1 MSFKRIGVLGGGL
14 SGLSQA
20 LKQENLGH
28 QVHLIESS
36 KRLGGVLQSINK
48 DGYLLDY
55 GANTLS
61 LRLQRTAKTLDSY
74 GVLPHAINA
83 NPEANKRFIVRKGR
97 LIALPTCP
105 FSFLSNPFLSPWGKM
120 RLLLEPLLP
129 KGKSAHDESVA
140 QFITRRLGKEALE
153 YCMNPFIS
161 GIYASK
167 PESLSLSNAFP
178 TLHQME
184 RDHRSLFLAF
194 LSQKSRLDRLPKTR
208 LISFEGGMEDL
219 IIRMADHFKGEVSLG
234 CRVLEIN
241 RLDNG
246 WKVLAKNEDQSQ
258 NEWVFDE
265 VICTLP
271 SHALTEISWKNL
283 KGSDQ
288 ISGISETREYPLN
301 LVYLGFDASHIKH
314 PLDGFGFLVPEREN
328 LSILGSLFSSTLFP
342 GRAPEGKVLLTTFI
356 GGEGK
361 PELTQLEDEQTYE
374 LVLSEL
380 SQLLGISGKP
390 CFRHLK
396 RWSRGIPLPDF
407 SMRGRIESR
416 DSIERSNPNLHITG
430 AHLTGVSLPNCID
443 GI

>member
-1 MSFKRIGVLGGGL
+1 
-14 SGLSQA
+14 
-20 LKQENLGH
+20 
-28 QVHLIESS
+28 
-36 KRLGGVLQSINK
+36 
-48 DGYLLDY
+48 
-55 GANTLS
+55 
-61 LRLQRTAKTLDSY
+61 
-74 GVLPHAINA
+74 
-83 NPEANKRFIVRKGR
+83 
-97 LIALPTCP
+97 
-105 FSFLSNPFLSPWGKM
+105 
-120 RLLLEPLLP
+120 
-129 KGKSAHDESVA
+129 
-140 QFITRRLGKEALE
+140 
-153 YCMNPFIS
+153 
-161 GIYASK
+161 
-167 PESLSLSNAFP
+167 
-178 TLHQME
+178 ME

-361 PELTQLEDEQTYE
+361 PELTQLE
-374 LVLSEL
+374 LSL
-380 SQLLGISGKP
+380 I
-390 CFRHLK
+390 
-396 RWSRGIPLPDF
+396 
-407 SMRGRIESR
+407 
-416 DSIERSNPNLHITG
+416 HI
-430 AHLTGVSLPNCID
+430 
-443 GI
+443 